1 MQTYL
6 DGNALA
12 GALGEVFAVD
22 LTSAMG
28 QCDSC
33 GARAAM
39 AQAHVFMDGPGA
51 VARCQNCGQVLL
63 RLVHTE
69 DRAWLD
75 LRGISSL
82 EISLPSE

>member
-6 DGNALA
+6 DGNVLA
-12 GALGEVFAVD
+12 GPLGEVFAVD

-28 QCDSC
+28 QCAAC

-39 AQAHVFMDGPGA
+39 AQAHVYMDSPGA
-51 VARCQNCGQVLL
+51 VARCQTCGQVLL
-63 RLVHTE
+63 RLVHSA

-75 LRGISSL
+75 MRGLTSL
-82 EISLPSE
+82 EFSLPGE

>member
-6 DGNALA
+6 DGNVLA
-12 GALGEVFAVD
+12 GPLGEVFAVD

-28 QCDSC
+28 QCASC

-39 AQAHVFMDGPGA
+39 GQAHVYLDSPGA
-51 VARCQNCGQVLL
+51 VARCQTCGQVLL
-63 RLVHTE
+63 RLVHTS

-75 LRGISSL
+75 LRGITSL

>member
-6 DGNALA
+6 DGNVLA
-12 GALGEVFAVD
+12 GPLSEVFAVD

-28 QCDSC
+28 QCAAC

-39 AQAHVFMDGPGA
+39 AQAHVYMDGPGA
-51 VARCQNCGQVLL
+51 VARCQTCGEVLL
-63 RLVHTE
+63 RLVHSA

-75 LRGISSL
+75 MRGLTSL
-82 EISLPSE
+82 ELSLPGE

>member
-12 GALGEVFAVD
+12 GPLGEVFAVD
-22 LTSAMG
+22 LTIAVG
-28 QCDSC
+28 QCASC

-39 AQAHVFMDGPGA
+39 AQAHVYMDSPGA
-51 VARCQNCGQVLL
+51 VARCPTCGQVLF
-63 RLVHTE
+63 RLVRTA

-75 LRGISSL
+75 LRGVSSL
-82 EISLPSE
+82 ELSLPGE

>member
-1 MQTYL
+1 MQNYL

-12 GALGEVFAVD
+12 GPLGEVFAVD

-28 QCDSC
+28 QCASC
-33 GARAAM
+33 GTRAAM

-51 VARCQNCGQVLL
+51 VARCQTCGQVLL

-75 LRGISSL
+75 LRGITSL

>member
-12 GALGEVFAVD
+12 GPLSELFAVD

-28 QCDSC
+28 QCASC

-39 AQAHVFMDGPGA
+39 AQAHVYMDGPGA
-51 VARCQNCGQVLL
+51 VARCQTCGQVLL
-63 RLVHTE
+63 RLVHTK

-75 LRGISSL
+75 LRGIASL